1 MSNIEVKDVVCDY
14 GVYENDELIYIFND
28 RCNAELVKEILKV
41 DSKGKRYNRKLTV
54 ALSCKDLDIVSNAVK
69 VINNNIVKKGYFSD
83 YDKELL
89 SALLGENWK
98 KEYCIGMILL

>member
-1 MSNIEVKDVVCDY
+1 MVINITNLKKCSKC
-14 GVYENDELIYIFND
+14 I
-28 RCNAELVKEILKV
+28 NAGKLNICGNCYNKSKFKKKEK
-41 DSKGKRYNRKLTV
+41 NRKLIVT
-54 ALSCKDLDIVSNAVK
+54 LSCKDLDIVSNAVK

-89 SALLGENWK
+89 SALLGENWE